1 MQSAAIELYNKI
13 KRCGGLKEFLFI
25 ALLVLLMLRNFIKNK
40 DTWKAF
46 KKLNKTQLLLAVMY
60 FLFTVFAAA
69 VLIYYGGNWLA
80 GQFSNIFVQAAV
92 FALVVFVVFYFL
104 GNLSNKMMRKITD
117 GLLPRE

>member
-1 MQSAAIELYNKI
+1 
-13 KRCGGLKEFLFI
+13 
-25 ALLVLLMLRNFIKNK
+25 MLRNFIKNK